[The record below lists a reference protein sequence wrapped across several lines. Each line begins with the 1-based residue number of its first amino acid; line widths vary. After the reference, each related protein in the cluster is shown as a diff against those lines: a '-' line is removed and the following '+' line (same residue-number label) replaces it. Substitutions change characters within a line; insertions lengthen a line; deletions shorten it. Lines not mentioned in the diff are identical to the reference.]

1 MDKLESALRNL
12 ENSDM
17 YPFHMPGHKRKPVTE
32 QLKSTYAWDIT
43 EIDGF
48 DNLHHAEGILK
59 EEQEFAAD
67 LFGADE
73 SFLLVNG
80 SSCGVLAAI
89 TAVCEGKERILM
101 SRNAHKSAYNAL
113 YLANIKAD
121 YLYPERI
128 PEVPFAGPVSVEMVR
143 QALETSDS
151 YGSSYAGIFLTSPTY
166 EGVISD
172 VRGICRIAHE
182 KGIPVIVD
190 EAHGAHLGIWGGDG
204 YFPSGA
210 LAQGADIVIQSLHKT
225 LPAMTQ
231 TAVLHVRGDLIDRQ
245 RLKMHLSMFQS
256 SSPSYI
262 LMESMI
268 SSLHYCD
275 ENRIELGQGYRDN
288 LKMLYRE
295 GKKLSR
301 LKVWDQDLIRD
312 QRRRCDGRKTEIVMD
327 PGKIV
332 IGTGNS
338 GLTGKELYDILR
350 EKYHLQMEMAAKDYV
365 IAMTSVMDEQKDLE
379 RLISA
384 LDEIDL
390 RFSGEVMEKEKRLL
404 KEPEE
409 RPEALYTIREAVGRK
424 GEAVPLDK
432 SEGKISQEFVYL
444 YPPGIPLI
452 VPGERII
459 KGMPM
464 YLKESAELGL
474 SVQGLRDE
482 RPGMICCID

>member
-1 MDKLESALRNL
+1 
-12 ENSDM
+12 
-17 YPFHMPGHKRKPVTE
+17 
-32 QLKSTYAWDIT
+32 
-43 EIDGF
+43 
-48 DNLHHAEGILK
+48 
-59 EEQEFAAD
+59 
-67 LFGADE
+67 
-73 SFLLVNG
+73 
-80 SSCGVLAAI
+80 
-89 TAVCEGKERILM
+89 
-101 SRNAHKSAYNAL
+101 
-113 YLANIKAD
+113 
-121 YLYPERI
+121 
-128 PEVPFAGPVSVEMVR
+128 
-143 QALETSDS
+143 
-151 YGSSYAGIFLTSPTY
+151 
-166 EGVISD
+166 
-172 VRGICRIAHE
+172 
-182 KGIPVIVD
+182 
-190 EAHGAHLGIWGGDG
+190 
-204 YFPSGA
+204 
-210 LAQGADIVIQSLHKT
+210 
-225 LPAMTQ
+225 
-231 TAVLHVRGDLIDRQ
+231 
-245 RLKMHLSMFQS
+245 
-256 SSPSYI
+256 
-262 LMESMI
+262 
-268 SSLHYCD
+268 
-275 ENRIELGQGYRDN
+275 
-288 LKMLYRE
+288 
-295 GKKLSR
+295 
-301 LKVWDQDLIRD
+301 
-312 QRRRCDGRKTEIVMD
+312 MD

-464 YLKESAELGL
+464 YLKKSAELGL